1 MGKITLKVYA
11 VLGQVAGHKLEVD
24 LPAPCS
30 LGEFLWSVAEK
41 YGFADQLFEAPDR
54 LKRSYTVLVNG
65 TSIYYLDGLSTRV
78 KDGDEIVLMAFVTGG

>member
-11 VLGQVAGHKLEVD
+11 VLGQVAGRTLEVD

-30 LGEFLWSVAEK
+30 LVEFLRPVAERH
-41 YGFADQLFEAPDR
+41 GFAGQLFDAPDR
-54 LKRSYTVLVNG
+54 LKCSYTVLVNG
-65 TSIYYLDGLSTRV
+65 TSIYYLDGLNTRI